1 MPLYFAYGSNLD
13 LVDWQA
19 WCARHGVDPSGLVD
33 TGLRGWLP
41 DRVLRFDY
49 RSPVR
54 SGGCLD
60 PLPRPGQLV
69 AGALFA
75 PDEATWRALDH
86 KEGAPRR
93 YRRVDAVALLEDGRT
108 EPCVTY
114 EATDACRTGFHVPAD
129 GYLAIVV
136 RGRAAAGIRDE
147 GQLAA
152 AAIDQPPPPA
162 VAGIFVYGSLR
173 SDADQGH
180 RIADAHPLSIEP
192 ATIHAELR
200 DMGAWPAI
208 LPPERTGRPG
218 PVQGELVRFADLAAV
233 LPALDAYE
241 GFSGWNAPD
250 NLFRRTLVQARL
262 RDGQTVRAWAWCL
275 ARAQD
280 GPRIE
285 SGDWLRR

>member
-1 MPLYFAYGSNLD
+1 MLLYFAYGSNLD
-13 LVDWQA
+13 LDDWRA
-19 WCARHGVDPSGLVD
+19 WCARCGEDPGGLSD

-54 SGGCLD
+54 RGGCLD
-60 PLPRPGQLV
+60 PLPWPGQLV
-69 AGALFA
+69 AGALFDA
-75 PDEATWRALDH
+75 EDATWRALDH
-86 KEGAPRR
+86 KEGAPQR
-93 YRRVDAVALLEDGRT
+93 YRRVDTVALLPDGHTR
-108 EPCVTY
+108 PCVTY
-114 EATDACRTGFHVPAD
+114 EVTAAWRSGFHVPAD
-129 GYLAIVV
+129 GYLDVV
-136 RGRAAAGIRDE
+136 LRGRAALGVEDE

-180 RIADAHPLSIEP
+180 RVAAAGPVSIEP
-192 ATIHAELR
+192 ATIVAELL

-208 LPPERTGRPG
+208 LPPERTEQPG
-218 PVQGELVRFADLAAV
+218 LVRGELVRFDDLAQV
-233 LPALDAYE
+233 LPTLDSYE
-241 GFSGWNAPD
+241 GFSGWNAPH
-250 NLFRRTLVQARL
+250 NLFRRTLVQVRL

-275 ARAQD
+275 ARALD